1 MGIHRRMSRRDIVVY
16 FIYMPYFM
24 CELFLNLKNIGLYD
38 FNDIIVVV
46 SCKQGDGCNVR
57 LN

>member
-1 MGIHRRMSRRDIVVY
+1 MVY